1 MKKKELL
8 AAGII
13 RDFRFKN
20 KEEYQKYLTWI
31 RGKYEVIEMVEKMDG
46 TVLARIITQYNNAE
60 LIQLFES

>member
-1 MKKKELL
+1 MKRKELL

>member
-1 MKKKELL
+1 MKRKKLL

-46 TVLARIITQYNNAE
+46 TVLARILTQYNNTE